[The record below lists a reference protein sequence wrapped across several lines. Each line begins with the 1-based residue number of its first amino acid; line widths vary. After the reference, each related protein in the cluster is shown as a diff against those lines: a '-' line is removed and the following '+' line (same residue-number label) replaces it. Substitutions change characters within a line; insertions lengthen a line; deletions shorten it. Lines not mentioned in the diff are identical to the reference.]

1 MFSPVRFFK
10 RKGDHH
16 VTIIQIAEEGPGAF
30 LPMCSC
36 GEAWPQA
43 TKEEALRWA
52 HGHGTS
58 VSDEIVDSVEGE
70 GGEGWLCLFCGEEVG
85 SAPLRVFVHWTDDGV
100 NDEQW
105 YAAHRKCFLQHMS
118 KDDVFEPRFSA
129 E

>member
-1 MFSPVRFFK
+1 MRFFK

-16 VTIIQIAEEGPGAF
+16 VTIVQIAEEGRAGAF
-30 LPMCSC
+30 LPICSC
-36 GEAWPQA
+36 GETWPQA

-58 VSDEIVDSVEGE
+58 VSDEIEDRTAGE
-70 GGEGWLCLFCGEEVG
+70 GGDGWLCLFCGEVVER
-85 SAPLRVFVHWTDDGV
+85 APLRVMVHWTDGGV

-105 YAAHRKCFLQHMS
+105 YAAHRKCFLQHRS
-118 KDDVFEPRFSA
+118 KDEVFEPRFSA

>member
-16 VTIIQIAEEGPGAF
+16 VTIIQIAEEGGPGAF

-36 GEAWPQA
+36 GEAWAQP
-43 TKEEALRWA
+43 TKGEALRWA

-70 GGEGWLCLFCGEEVG
+70 GGEGWLCLFCGGGLGARPSVSSSTG
-85 SAPLRVFVHWTDDGV
+85 LTMG
-100 NDEQW
+100 
-105 YAAHRKCFLQHMS
+105 
-118 KDDVFEPRFSA
+118 
-129 E
+129 